1 MARGCTCS
9 VPATNRL
16 RLTSPDKGCQAFH
29 LYATAVDAL
38 QNLMASKVA
47 YPLTNDGKKTE
58 LYGNLYNISLQ
69 TAKYVDSQN
78 DPNEGFIDNTLI
90 NVRF

>member
-1 MARGCTCS
+1 
-9 VPATNRL
+9 
-16 RLTSPDKGCQAFH
+16 
-29 LYATAVDAL
+29 
-38 QNLMASKVA
+38 MASKLA

-58 LYGNLYNISLQ
+58 LYNNIYIVTLQ

-78 DPNEGFIDNTLI
+78 DPNSGFVDNTLI